1 MRKLDEKFNPGIY
14 IYSLALT
21 SELYFSRTLC
31 QYYRFFKQINKKT
44 YKIYVSLR
52 FSSSLDFNLLD
63 EIAVKINTMAT
74 PVVAKMNASSSG
86 SSAQGRR
93 ERT

>member
-1 MRKLDEKFNPGIY
+1 MVVF
-14 IYSLALT
+14 
-21 SELYFSRTLC
+21 
-31 QYYRFFKQINKKT
+31 
-44 YKIYVSLR
+44 
-52 FSSSLDFNLLD
+52 SLDFNLLD

-86 SSAQGRR
+86 SSALGRR